1 MFKKISLLIL
11 LIYIGVF
18 SMGSRG
24 GCGAAHSSLNQ
35 TPQKATETEAE
46 PELPP
51 IPYNERVLIAVKDF
65 DCVIPGFEHIGQ
77 QLTASITTEL
87 IKSESFR
94 VVERE
99 KIKEIME
106 EQALGMSGAVDEDA
120 PQAGGLKGLS
130 EGFVLTGSITDFGI
144 KKDETSVVGFGKSKV
159 TAKVAI
165 DGRLIQPQTG
175 EIVAAVNGKGEK
187 AKSSFFAVDQET
199 GQDVVRLGD
208 PNFDSSQLGEAT
220 NQAIESLIYELKK
233 QVYGF

>member
-1 MFKKISLLIL
+1 MYMVKKVSLLIL

-18 SMGSRG
+18 SMG
-24 GCGAAHSSLNQ
+24 GCGAGRSSLNQ
-35 TPQKATETEAE
+35 TPQKAAEVAAE
-46 PELPP
+46 PELPA
-51 IPYNERVLIAVKDF
+51 IPYSERVLIAVKDF
-65 DCVIPGFEHIGQ
+65 DCVIPGFEHIGE

-187 AKSSFFAVDQET
+187 SKSSFFAVDQET
-199 GQDVVRLGD
+199 GEDVVRFGD

-220 NQAIESLIYELKK
+220 SQAIKNLIYELKK